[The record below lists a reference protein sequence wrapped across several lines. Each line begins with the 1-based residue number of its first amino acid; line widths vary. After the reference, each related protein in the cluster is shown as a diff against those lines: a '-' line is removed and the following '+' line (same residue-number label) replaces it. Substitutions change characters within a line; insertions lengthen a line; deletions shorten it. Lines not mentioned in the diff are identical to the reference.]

1 MRLAALYS
9 GGKDST
15 FSILKIREL
24 GHEVVCLVS
33 MYPFADDS
41 FLFHYPN
48 IRLTNYLAQAM
59 QIPLSSFAVEKR
71 SKEKEFQAL
80 KEAVLKVKSDY
91 DIQGIVHGVISSKF
105 QKELFNRICLDSHIA
120 MFTPLWNANPLQYMY
135 ELISKKFE
143 IKIVGVSA
151 MGLEKDWLGR
161 SIDKNTI
168 TLLELLSR
176 KYGFNLAFEGGEA
189 ESLVLDCPLFTR
201 RLDIKKANIH
211 WDGQRGIFEILDV
224 ALIQK

>member
-1 MRLAALYS
+1 LRLVALYS

-15 FSILKIREL
+15 FSIFKIREL
-24 GHEVVCLVS
+24 GHDVVCLIS
-33 MYPFADDS
+33 MYPSADDS

-48 IRLTNYLAQAM
+48 IRLTNYLAKAM
-59 QIPLSSFAVEKR
+59 QIPLSSIALKKK

-80 KEAVLKVKSDY
+80 KEAVLQVKSDY
-91 DIQGIVHGVISSKF
+91 DIQGIVHGAISSKF
-105 QKELFNRICLDSHIA
+105 QNDLFNRICLDSHIR
-120 MFTPLWNANPLQYMY
+120 MFAPLWNVNPLQYMY
-135 ELISKKFE
+135 ELVSKKFE

-161 SIDKNTI
+161 SIDKNSI
-168 TLLELLSR
+168 ALLELLSR

-211 WDGQRGIFEILDV
+211 WDGQRGIFEILD
-224 ALIQK
+224 ATLIQK

>member
-1 MRLAALYS
+1 
-9 GGKDST
+9 
-15 FSILKIREL
+15 
-24 GHEVVCLVS
+24 
-33 MYPFADDS
+33 
-41 FLFHYPN
+41 
-48 IRLTNYLAQAM
+48 
-59 QIPLSSFAVEKR
+59 
-71 SKEKEFQAL
+71 
-80 KEAVLKVKSDY
+80 
-91 DIQGIVHGVISSKF
+91 
-105 QKELFNRICLDSHIA
+105 
-120 MFTPLWNANPLQYMY
+120 MY

-161 SIDKNTI
+161 SIDKNSI

>member
-1 MRLAALYS
+1 LRLAALYS

-15 FSILKIREL
+15 FSIFKIREL
-24 GHEVVCLVS
+24 GHEVVCLIS
-33 MYPFADDS
+33 MYPSADDS

-48 IRLTNYLAQAM
+48 IRLTSYLAQAM
-59 QIPLSSFAVEKR
+59 QIPLSSFALKKK

-80 KEAVLKVKSDY
+80 KEAVLQVKSDY
-91 DIQGIVHGVISSKF
+91 DIQGIVHGAISSKF
-105 QKELFNRICLDSHIA
+105 QNDLFKRISLDSHIG
-120 MFTPLWNANPLQYMY
+120 MFAPLWNVNPLQYMY

-161 SIDKNTI
+161 SIDKNSI
-168 TLLELLSR
+168 ALLELLSR
-176 KYGFNLAFEGGEA
+176 KYGLNLAFEGGEA

-201 RLDIKKANIH
+201 KLDIKKANIH
-211 WDGQRGIFEILDV
+211 WDGQRGIFEILD
-224 ALIQK
+224 ATLIQK

>member
-15 FSILKIREL
+15 FSVFKIREL
-24 GHEVVCLVS
+24 GHEVVCLIS
-33 MYPFADDS
+33 MFPSADDS

-59 QIPLSSFAVEKR
+59 QIPLSSFALKKK
-71 SKEKEFQAL
+71 SKEKEFQEL
-80 KEAVLKVKSDY
+80 KEAVLQVKSDY
-91 DIQGIVHGVISSKF
+91 DIQGIVHGAITSKF
-105 QKELFNRICLDSHIA
+105 QYDLFNRICLDSHIG
-120 MFTPLWNANPLQYMY
+120 MFAPLWNVNPLQYMY

-161 SIDKNTI
+161 SIDKNSI
-168 TLLELLSR
+168 ALLELLSR

-201 RLDIKKANIH
+201 RLHIKKANIH
-211 WDGQRGIFEILDV
+211 WDGQRGIFEILD
-224 ALIQK
+224 ATLIQK

>member
-15 FSILKIREL
+15 FSVLKVKEL
-24 GHEVVCLVS
+24 GHEVVSLVS
-33 MYPFADDS
+33 MYPSADDS
-41 FLFHYPN
+41 LLFHYPN

-59 QIPLSSFAVEKR
+59 QIPLTSFAVEKK

-80 KEAVLKVKSDY
+80 REAVLQVKSDY

-105 QKELFNRICLDSHIA
+105 QNELFNRICSDIHIA
-120 MFTPLWNANPLQYMY
+120 MFTPLWNVNPLQYMY

-161 SIDKNTI
+161 SIDKNSI

>member
-15 FSILKIREL
+15 FSVLKVKEL
-24 GHEVVCLVS
+24 GHEVVSLVS
-33 MYPFADDS
+33 MYPSADDS
-41 FLFHYPN
+41 LLFHYPN

-59 QIPLSSFAVEKR
+59 QIPLTSFAVEKK
-71 SKEKEFQAL
+71 SKENEFQAL
-80 KEAVLKVKSDY
+80 REAVLQVKSDY

-105 QKELFNRICLDSHIA
+105 QNELFNRICLDIRIA
-120 MFTPLWNANPLQYMY
+120 MFNPLWNVNPLQYMY

-161 SIDKNTI
+161 SIDKNSI